1 MKLEMN
7 RRIRIVGGVLVAFFV
22 LVFLQLNNL
31 QVLQAKK
38 LADNPENVEHLL
50 SQLAVRRGE
59 ILSANGTVLADSEP
73 SHDLYKYRRLYPTG
87 SLFAQVVG
95 YDSII
100 YGTDGVEAT
109 ENAELTGHKLPV
121 RNLADLLAPQVK
133 VANVVLT
140 IPTSLQRLAQKE
152 LGGYKGAVVAL
163 DPRTGAVLAMYSSP
177 SFNPNPLASHD
188 ATTEHDAWKSYLAN
202 PSQPMLNRAI
212 SRAYPPGST
221 FKIVTSSAV
230 YEHDPAIAK
239 ISFPVLHAL
248 KLPETSHLLHNY
260 NDEACGG
267 LMPLL
272 LAVSCDSGYGQ
283 IGLDL
288 GASVLHEEADA
299 FGFNSRPPL
308 DLPDVAAS
316 TFPPV
321 SSFHKQLPLL
331 AFSAIGQGNDN
342 ATALQMAL
350 VASAIADAG
359 TIMTPHVVAELT
371 DPQGQVI
378 ERTTPKVWRTAT
390 TPLVAAKVRALMTGV
405 VNHGTATVLQL
416 SSVQVAAKTGTAQ
429 GSIYGDTNWMVAF
442 APASDP
448 TVALAVVVPAQPKIG
463 HGTTGAQIAGPIA
476 RAMLQAALAYQS
488 ARHAEGTGSR
498 FPSGLPIVLPSSDY
512 TLPSPSG
519 TGATGA
525 TTTGAAGTGNGG
537 TGATGVANSVT
548 GVAGTTSEGGTSTS
562 TGGAP

>member
-1 MKLEMN
+1 MNLGMN
-7 RRIRIVGGVLVAFFV
+7 RRIRIVGAVLVAFFV

-31 QVLQAKK
+31 QVLQAQK
-38 LADNPENVEHLL
+38 LADNPHNVEHLL

-59 ILSANGTVLADSEP
+59 ILSANGTVLAESKP
-73 SHDLYKYRRLYPTG
+73 SNDLYKYRRLYPTG
-87 SLFAQVVG
+87 SLFAQIVG

-121 RNLADLLAPQVK
+121 RSLADLLAPAVK

-140 IPTSLQRLAQKE
+140 IPTSLQRLAQEK
-152 LGGYKGAVVAL
+152 LGSYKGAVVAL

-177 SFNPNPLASHD
+177 SFDPNPLASHNA
-188 ATTEHDAWKSYLAN
+188 ATERQAWKSYLSN

-230 YEHDPAIAK
+230 YQHDPAIAK
-239 ISFPVLHAL
+239 ISFPVLHYL
-248 KLPETSHLLHNY
+248 KLPETTHLLHNY

-288 GASVLHEEADA
+288 GAKVLHEEADA

-308 DLPDVAAS
+308 DLPDVAKS

-321 SSFHKQLPLL
+321 SSFHKELPLL

-359 TIMTPHVVAELT
+359 EIMTPHVVAELT
-371 DPQGQVI
+371 NPQGQVI
-378 ERTTPKVWRTAT
+378 ERYEPKVWRTAT

-405 VNHGTATVLQL
+405 VNHGTATVLKL
-416 SSVQVAAKTGTAQ
+416 SGVQVAAKTGTAQ
-429 GSIYGDTNWMVAF
+429 GSIYGDSNWMVAF

-448 TVALAVVVPAQPKIG
+448 TVALAVVVPAQPKVG
-463 HGTTGAQIAGPIA
+463 HGTTGAEIAGPIA
-476 RAMLQAALAYQS
+476 RAMLKAALAYQT

-498 FPSGLPIVLPSSDY
+498 FPSGVPIVLPSSDY
-512 TLPSPSG
+512 QLPSSGGGGSANSTSG
-519 TGATGA
+519 TTGGSA
-525 TTTGAAGTGNGG
+525 
-537 TGATGVANSVT
+537 
-548 GVAGTTSEGGTSTS
+548 S